1 MDSAGAAFTEI
12 AAFLGARQLQV
23 LAQQIEQ
30 CGARINWDLVAAAID
45 AQRDRQM
52 RTKFHVLTP
61 QRLAIFSANRSA
73 RVLFV

>member
-1 MDSAGAAFTEI
+1 
-12 AAFLGARQLQV
+12 
-23 LAQQIEQ
+23 
-30 CGARINWDLVAAAID
+30 
-45 AQRDRQM
+45 M